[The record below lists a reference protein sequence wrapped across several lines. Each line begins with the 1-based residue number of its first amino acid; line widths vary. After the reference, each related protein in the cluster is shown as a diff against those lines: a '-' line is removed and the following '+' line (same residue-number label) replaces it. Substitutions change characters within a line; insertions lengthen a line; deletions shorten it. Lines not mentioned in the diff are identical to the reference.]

1 MKTRFIKL
9 KKYAAFSF
17 VEVMLS
23 VTILSIGIVGV
34 MPLFISNLRVS
45 MDSRDQIIADMLA
58 QEGTELV
65 QSLRDNNLV
74 NGAVGGIFDGATFP
88 GSSSSNCRISYDTDK
103 IICDGTYQLNLDAN
117 KFYTHKADTG
127 AVATKFKRKIS
138 VAYSPNSDNTSAT
151 KAEIISMTI
160 WGNVFPDIGSCNAG
174 NKCAYTKLILTKW
187 N

>member
-1 MKTRFIKL
+1 MKTRAIKL
-9 KKYAAFSF
+9 RKYAAFSF

-45 MDSRDQIIADMLA
+45 MDSRDQIMADMLA

-74 NGAVGGIFDGATFP
+74 SGASGGIFDSATFP
-88 GSSSSNCRISYDTDK
+88 GSSSTNCKISYDTDK

-117 KFYTHKADTG
+117 KFYTHNAGT
-127 AVATKFKRKIS
+127 VVTKFQRKIS
-138 VAYSPNSDNTSAT
+138 ITYSPNSDNLSAT
-151 KAEIISMTI
+151 KAEVISMVI
-160 WGNVFPDIGSCNAG
+160 WGNSFSDVGSCNAS